1 MQKREEVSQQSHHKN
16 WHPRIS
22 FIYAVRS
29 HLPQHISLAAGKW
42 HDSKWMPR
50 QFAKVCMCTYKKQ
63 NGTYIIFATK
73 HTHTLEAF
81 FSLNFVSQAEV
92 LPNTSTICRITCRS
106 LSHHLKLY
114 TLHTMQQSKF
124 SAVGG
129 KDIGTTGR
137 TCPLLLHPLKYL
149 QVFLTTANQNFAGRC
164 HGTTDWL
171 AMLAFLQQ
179 HPTNTNRHLDRPE
192 LCVVSLPDEMC
203 PLCSSILEMPAAP
216 RVGSSHHT
224 QNIPAP
230 CVLVQHLFC

>member
-1 MQKREEVSQQSHHKN
+1 
-16 WHPRIS
+16 
-22 FIYAVRS
+22 
-29 HLPQHISLAAGKW
+29 
-42 HDSKWMPR
+42 MPR
-50 QFAKVCMCTYKKQ
+50 QFAKVCRCTYKKQ
-63 NGTYIIFATK
+63 NGTYITLQPNNT

-106 LSHHLKLY
+106 LSNHLKLY
-114 TLHTMQQSKF
+114 TVHTMQQSKF

-137 TCPLLLHPLKYL
+137 TCPILLHPLKYL
-149 QVFLTTANQNFAGRC
+149 QVFLTTANQNFAGRR
-164 HGTTDWL
+164 HGTTDQL

-192 LCVVSLPDEMC
+192 PCVVSLPAEMC